1 MALRS
6 LRLRSPNRR
15 LGREWSRWTKRVM
28 PEPASPA
35 SPLLLPIECKYQSGS
50 LSLSLHETPNINI
63 ALVPRFSGKPRGNSV
78 RSGDRSDQRSPPK
91 QSSEPPTF
99 RMPTRPNLM
108 RPRGPRLPRDS
119 ALDAMKDILDIRRG
133 VFETVHGR
141 KQKTTRTQARAG
153 NHDAGKTEPKMG
165 RNSAKMAEEQ
175 PRPGHGLLPS
185 RRAAVHRSTGVP
197 SITQMA
203 STPLLVRPDV
213 ATKTHAP
220 DPQIRSDWETAT

>member
-1 MALRS
+1 
-6 LRLRSPNRR
+6 
-15 LGREWSRWTKRVM
+15 
-28 PEPASPA
+28 
-35 SPLLLPIECKYQSGS
+35 
-50 LSLSLHETPNINI
+50 
-63 ALVPRFSGKPRGNSV
+63 
-78 RSGDRSDQRSPPK
+78 
-91 QSSEPPTF
+91 
-99 RMPTRPNLM
+99 M

-141 KQKTTRTQARAG
+141 KQKTTRTQAHAG
-153 NHDAGKTEPKMG
+153 NHDAGKTEPKMV

-220 DPQIRSDWETAT
+220 IPKYGQIGKLLREAFSKAPLSLSPCLSLPCPPSGSDLMRINCDRQKGRPAS